1 MVVTVTEVQDTRDDA
16 SLELVP
22 SVGGDDFAADDGYDD
37 GYDGEDPEEEDA
49 PEDQANRVV
58 HLEQAL
64 RTIIPP
70 PCPFKFINCYKLCIA
85 EGGYQSGLTLELQRD
100 SIFLST
106 ANSPPSSIFPIRHP
120 FVWDFDHGFFGPC
133 MVFLYY

>member
-1 MVVTVTEVQDTRDDA
+1 MEEQAQDTRDDA

-70 PCPFKFINCYKLCIA
+70 LA
-85 EGGYQSGLTLELQRD
+85 
-100 SIFLST
+100 
-106 ANSPPSSIFPIRHP
+106 PSS
-120 FVWDFDHGFFGPC
+120 
-133 MVFLYY
+133 L